1 MESVVCL
8 ENISV
13 ERSTSKERVGD
24 GNTIRTEFKDSCLG
38 IKPIVLGVGIFS
50 DALKYATSMASSSF
64 VKSIV
69 EVLETL
75 PIPLDT
81 LSTTL
86 V

>member
-1 MESVVCL
+1 MEKTSDESL
-8 ENISV
+8 
-13 ERSTSKERVGD
+13 TSKERVGD
-24 GNTIRTEFKDSCLG
+24 GNKIRTEFRDSCLG
-38 IKPIVLGVGIFS
+38 IKPIGLGVGFFC

-75 PIPLDT
+75 PITLDI